1 MAAIS
6 RGLAAAIPAG
16 VLLAASIVLTGS
28 QAPSP
33 IDRGRA
39 LYAARCVGCHGATLQ
54 GQPNWKT
61 VDKHGHLPAPPL
73 DGTGHAWMHSDEE
86 LAHIIKFSLFDIGG
100 PGYETDMPAFGKD
113 FGDRDIADLVAF
125 IRSRWPTGA
134 QAAQSFLNPGRAGMP
149 AHVDP
154 DWRLPP
160 DCEEPVR
167 RAPPPIAKP

>member
-1 MAAIS
+1 MS
-6 RGLAAAIPAG
+6 G
-16 VLLAASIVLTGS
+16 T
-28 QAPSP
+28 
-33 IDRGRA
+33 IDRGREI
-39 LYAARCVGCHGATLQ
+39 YAAHCAGCHGEKLQ
-54 GQPNWKT
+54 GQSNWRQ
-61 VDKHGHLPAPPL
+61 VNDRGRLPAPPL

-86 LAHIIKFSLFDIGG
+86 LFHIVKFSVVDIAG
-100 PGYETDMPAFGKD
+100 PGYETDMPAFKGQL
-113 FGDRDIADLVAF
+113 GDADIRAVVAF

-167 RAPPPIAKP
+167 RAPVAKPAP